1 MSGHCP
7 GSTRLAHA
15 CPGPPSCSSL
25 PSSSL
30 VDGWLPCRKATE
42 SRPHLARIAKR
53 RYGSAGNGDIFTRE
67 EERSD
72 VEYHPSPGKFNSLLF
87 SSCGHNGGDVDK
99 MQGAWSLSRS
109 QRPFWKKARCHP
121 VGLGSGPV
129 CGGKTNLSHLRKTP
143 PPSRLFASNV
153 NENRLSRTRAFF
165 PTPHALEERFHFRRP
180 IALPCPGTAHR
191 PGCLQAQAPS
201 VFRKLMFA
209 GVYGDTVSSKN
220 LACML
225 RLDQI
230 NFWCLPLFSET
241 LPAIFYGRGSDP

>member
-30 VDGWLPCRKATE
+30 VDGWLPCRTATE

-53 RYGSAGNGDIFTRE
+53 EDTGRRE
-67 EERSD
+67 IVIYLHEKKRSD

-87 SSCGHNGGDVDK
+87 SSCGLNRGDVDRCRVH
-99 MQGAWSLSRS
+99 GAYLDLNDPSGKKHDATLWAWQRARVRRKNKPISPAKHRRRPACLLRMSMKIDSVLRTIAFLS
-109 QRPFWKKARCHP
+109 
-121 VGLGSGPV
+121 
-129 CGGKTNLSHLRKTP
+129 
-143 PPSRLFASNV
+143 
-153 NENRLSRTRAFF
+153 
-165 PTPHALEERFHFRRP
+165 TPHALEERFHFRRP

-201 VFRKLMFA
+201 VFRKAHVCRCLRRYHPKTWA
-209 GVYGDTVSSKN
+209 VY
-220 LACML
+220 
-225 RLDQI
+225 
-230 NFWCLPLFSET
+230 W
-241 LPAIFYGRGSDP
+241 